1 MKHVVVLLG
10 LCVVAS
16 SGCKKKQAT
25 ATEGGSATGS
35 APTAGSGSAGSAGSR
50 SAGSG
55 SAGSGSGGATKLDT
69 TPWPDAEAAV
79 DALALQGP
87 FPSTA
92 AICTA
97 FAIPNGRCET
107 EAISGVATPFLEAA
121 VLVTDNVEPPTDPND
136 PRGGWANA
144 SLALRTTAGWFLA
157 AHVGFRANYTN
168 WRPTATMVGERVVI
182 AYESEEATEGRWGS
196 ENESGIIACGAA
208 ASGKV
213 ACTPKV
219 ASESYTAETEDRE
232 DPSGKITVAFRCAV
246 SLAAGDHLVVTEI
259 AKGTEGH
266 PPVPGAC
273 AKRPYWGDHVVA
285 FPR

>member
-16 SGCKKKQAT
+16 AGCKKKQAT

-69 TPWPDAEAAV
+69 TPWPDAEAAF

-92 AICTA
+92 AICAA